1 MGSVRG
7 LCENPARSTTL
18 SMTDILL
25 VLPDFPT
32 KSYTHLL
39 PSLEKHHV
47 TTTDLLTLDALE
59 IAKRARLPLL
69 DLRRLAGH
77 ILAAL
82 QDDLEV
88 DRSRLNDC
96 DAPGDARASER
107 TRPTLRKSG
116 LELTA
121 RRPFISTLDSTL
133 DEALGGGISTGYIT
147 EIVGE
152 RYCVTFK
159 FTPTSPFC

>member
-7 LCENPARSTTL
+7 VCEKSAASTTS

-39 PSLEKHHV
+39 PSLEKHHI

-69 DLRRLAGH
+69 DLRRLAAH
-77 ILAAL
+77 ILSAL
-82 QDDLEV
+82 QNDLEV
-88 DRSRLNDC
+88 EKSRPEDY
-96 DAPGDARASER
+96 DAPGDAPAPNR
-107 TRPTLRKSG
+107 TRRTLRKSG
-116 LELTA
+116 PELTA
-121 RRPFISTLDSTL
+121 PRPFISTLDSTL

-152 RYCVTFK
+152 RYCATF
-159 FTPTSPFC
+159 TYTSPF

>member
-1 MGSVRG
+1 
-7 LCENPARSTTL
+7 
-18 SMTDILL
+18 MTDILL

-39 PSLEKHHV
+39 PSLERHHV

-69 DLRRLAGH
+69 DLRRLAGD
-77 ILAAL
+77 ILSAL
-82 QDDLEV
+82 QDDLELGTR
-88 DRSRLNDC
+88 RSNDC
-96 DAPGDARASER
+96 DAPGDAPASKR
-107 TRPTLRKSG
+107 QQPTLRKSG
-116 LELTA
+116 PELTA

-147 EIVGE
+147 EVVGE
-152 RYCVTFK
+152 RYCVTF
-159 FTPTSPFC
+159 TYTSPFCYQR